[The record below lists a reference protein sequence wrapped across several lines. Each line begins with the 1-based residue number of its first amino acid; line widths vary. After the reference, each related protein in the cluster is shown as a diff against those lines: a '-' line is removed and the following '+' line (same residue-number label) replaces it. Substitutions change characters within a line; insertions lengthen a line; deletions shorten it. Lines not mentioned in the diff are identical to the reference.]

1 MNKTNIAFSALVMA
15 LVFASCVSSTKIEQ
29 TEKEEKK
36 IEQTEVEQKAEDEE
50 KSEAVEKKEEEQ
62 AEKVEEKQEWS
73 NGWWRVVGENGAERI
88 ENAEELLVDGKSGVR
103 AKIEVQSESR
113 LAIWFEGEKEKAVN
127 TWSTSFSVSVQD
139 SFGIEFVLSE
149 AMRDGKLILSK
160 DNSALV
166 ADLFASGGQL
176 VFLLT
181 NEEKSEEQYSFAVTN
196 PEGTFSEALAELKNR
211 YIGE

>member
-15 LVFASCVSSTKIEQ
+15 LVFASCVSSTKIEK

-36 IEQTEVEQKAEDEE
+36 IEQTEIEQKAEVEE
-50 KSEAVEKKEEEQ
+50 KSEAVEKKEEEE

-149 AMRDGKLILSK
+149 AMRDGKLILNK

>member
-1 MNKTNIAFSALVMA
+1 MNKTNIAFSALVLA

-36 IEQTEVEQKAEDEE
+36 IEQTEIEQKAEVEE
-50 KSEAVEKKEEEQ
+50 KSETVEKKEEEE

-88 ENAEELLVDGKSGVR
+88 ENAQELLVDGKSGVR
-103 AKIEVQSESR
+103 AKIEVQSENR

-149 AMRDGKLILSK
+149 AMRDGKLILNK

-181 NEEKSEEQYSFAVTN
+181 NEEKSDEQYSFAVTN

>member
-15 LVFASCVSSTKIEQ
+15 LVFASCVSSTKIEK

-36 IEQTEVEQKAEDEE
+36 IEQTEIEQKAEVEE
-50 KSEAVEKKEEEQ
+50 KNETVEKKEEEE

-196 PEGTFSEALAELKNR
+196 PEGSFSEALAELKNR

>member
-1 MNKTNIAFSALVMA
+1 MNKTNIAFSALVLA

-166 ADLFASGGQL
+166 EDLFASGGQL

>member
-62 AEKVEEKQEWS
+62 AEKVEERQEWS

>member
-1 MNKTNIAFSALVMA
+1 MNKTNIAFSALVLA
-15 LVFASCVSSTKIEQ
+15 LAFTSCVSSTKIEQ

-36 IEQTEVEQKAEDEE
+36 IEQTEIEQKAEVEE
-50 KSEAVEKKEEEQ
+50 KSEAVEKKEEEE
-62 AEKVEEKQEWS
+62 AEKVEERQEWS

-103 AKIEVQSESR
+103 AKIEVQSENR

-149 AMRDGKLILSK
+149 AMRDGKLILNK